1 MLGFGPE
8 SASTQGDASATAS
21 GATSLWFF
29 VSVSRSCAL
38 MQSLH
43 SNSSQLRH
51 RMWDGRRS
59 PRFRQLSHDGVRNF
73 GFAFWD
79 RSTVSRR
86 LLMKKLSL
94 SFTTPPGGGM
104 GVTWRHRGQV
114 MSDTLSSLPAWSWR
128 HWRQKEWRQ
137 ARILGW
143 WYACRQILQVRNSSL
158 ITSGSCELL
167 ESSIVSVSFSVT
179 QDVLCRLTLPMMLSW
194 RLFHTPQM
202 TESLH
207 QSLMYLLQPR
217 HVPNSAPTQTIANV
231 AFSQAWSLYI
241 YRHLLHYRGLASAA
255 SYNNTTNV
263 LSMAS
268 LFLMTVASMF

>member
-1 MLGFGPE
+1 M
-8 SASTQGDASATAS
+8 QGDASTTAS

-59 PRFRQLSHDGVRNF
+59 PRFRQLSHDGVINF

-94 SFTTPPGGGM
+94 SFTTPPGGGI

-143 WYACRQILQVRNSSL
+143 WYACRQILHVRNSSL
-158 ITSGSCELL
+158 ITSGSCELP
-167 ESSIVSVSFSVT
+167 ESSIVSVSPPVT

-194 RLFHTPQM
+194 RLVYSPQM
-202 TESLH
+202 NGSVWRSLH
-207 QSLMYLLQPR
+207 CIILLR
-217 HVPNSAPTQTIANV
+217 ISSNHVMFLLTNNAPTQTIVNV
-231 AFSQAWSLYI
+231 AFSQARSLYI
-241 YRHLLHYRGLASAA
+241 YRHILHYKGLASAA
-255 SYNNTTNV
+255 SYNNTTNF

-268 LFLMTVASMF
+268 LFIMKAASIF